1 MDQQLQTSVE
11 QLLALF
17 CKASRFST
25 VILAIPEH
33 RQLISNTTLPQ
44 TSTEANLW
52 ASLANIC
59 TDHAQHPCEFD
70 SSILCDVLPLAR
82 PMLGL
87 CLALASDT
95 GTRPLL
101 VALTAA
107 AQTLT
112 EADQK
117 SLHDLSGLVSDLLE
131 TQKLKQLRQHL
142 EDKTREVALLTEVA
156 RQTIN
161 GVVVTDPSG
170 LITWVNQGFERLTG
184 YSRADAIGRKPGQL
198 LQGDRTDPETIAYIG
213 QQLSIRQG
221 FQAKLVNYH
230 RNGRAYWVRIH
241 CEPLVA
247 TDGSVSG
254 FMAIQTD
261 ITDTEEARNDL
272 QRFRKTLD
280 STLDCVFMFDAQT
293 LQFFYL
299 NQGALDQLGYSRDE
313 LLGMHP
319 YDIKPEFTE
328 TAFRAMVAP
337 LINQEVPRL
346 NFQTVHRRKD
356 GRDVPV
362 EVFLQCV
369 VLDNEPPRF
378 IAIVRDITEQQK
390 QQKAI
395 EHLAYFDPLT
405 DLPNRRMTRQNLQGA
420 MSRAEKSGQFGAVL
434 LTDLDDFKS
443 INDTLGHRVGD
454 KLLIEIARRFETTVG
469 ERGELSRLGGDEF
482 LVVIE
487 GLGATEAVALEAA
500 NQLARDILEA
510 AATPAASLGG
520 SKPVSTSIG
529 LVLFNDRSIPAG
541 ELMRMADIAMYD
553 AKNRGK
559 NSIRVFDDTMQQ
571 RLLEELDLTSDL
583 IRALENEQ
591 ELVPWY
597 QPKVD
602 RKGQWQGFEA
612 LARWHHP
619 TRGLL
624 GPGQFIEL
632 AESKNLIAA
641 LSDKVLVQAC
651 RQMAEWRS
659 RFPISG
665 WTVSVNI
672 SQSQLA
678 QAEFPARVE
687 AILGETGL
695 PASALR
701 LEITEST
708 VAEDIA
714 RSIRQM
720 RRLKKLGV
728 TFSLDDFGTGY
739 SSLSY
744 LRQLPIDELKIDRS
758 FVDSMLDN
766 EESLAITKAILEL
779 ADSLELSVVAE
790 GIEHDSQWQAL
801 RQMGCG
807 AFQGY
812 LFSRPLPD
820 ADLESGL
827 RGQAHSSGTVLSSV
841 GVK

>member
-1 MDQQLQTSVE
+1 
-11 QLLALF
+11 
-17 CKASRFST
+17 
-25 VILAIPEH
+25 
-33 RQLISNTTLPQ
+33 
-44 TSTEANLW
+44 
-52 ASLANIC
+52 
-59 TDHAQHPCEFD
+59 
-70 SSILCDVLPLAR
+70 
-82 PMLGL
+82 MLGL

-107 AQTLT
+107 TQTLT

-117 SLHDLSGLVSDLLE
+117 SLTDLSGLVSDLLE

-184 YSRADAIGRKPGQL
+184 YSRAEAIGRKPGQL

-213 QQLSIRQG
+213 QQLSLRQG

-247 TDGSVSG
+247 TDGSFSG

-328 TAFRAMVAP
+328 AAFRAMVAP

-369 VLDNEPPRF
+369 VLDNESPRF

-405 DLPNRRMTRQNLQGA
+405 DLPNRRMTRQNLQSA

-454 KLLIEIARRFETTVG
+454 KLLIEIARRFETAVG

-482 LVVIE
+482 LVVME

-583 IRALENEQ
+583 VRALDSEQ

-651 RQMAEWRS
+651 RQMAEWRDS
-659 RFPISG
+659 FPISG

-678 QAEFPARVE
+678 QLEFPGRIE
-687 AILGETGL
+687 AILKDTGL
-695 PASALR
+695 PASSLR

-708 VAEDIA
+708 VAEDIT

-758 FVDSMLDN
+758 FVDNMLDN

-779 ADSLELSVVAE
+779 AASLELMVVAE
-790 GIEHDSQWQAL
+790 GVEHESQWQAL
-801 RQMGCG
+801 RQMGCDG
-807 AFQGY
+807 FQGY
-812 LFSRPLPD
+812 RFSRPLPASD
-820 ADLESGL
+820 TELQLPE
-827 RGQAHSSGTVLSSV
+827 QAHSSGALLSNA
-841 GVK
+841 GAN